1 MESRSVGCA
10 VAEQTENE
18 IVFKVT
24 TVSRSRFVDGKKF
37 RANLLTE
44 MRCDEMSGEEGGV
57 MVIGRNEM
65 DENYKTIATW
75 IRFVVEEE
83 GEVFEGGL
91 VVFRRLF
98 PHVPIFLLLF
108 DQ

>member
-1 MESRSVGCA
+1 MESRSAALA
-10 VAEQTENE
+10 VVEQTENE

-44 MRCDEMSGEEGGV
+44 MRPDEMSGEGGAL
-57 MVIGRNEM
+57 VIGKNEM
-65 DENYKTIATW
+65 EENYKTIATW

-91 VVFRRLF
+91 VAFRRLF
-98 PHVPIFLLLF
+98 PHVPIFVAVV
-108 DQ
+108 

>member
-1 MESRSVGCA
+1 MESRSVGLA
-10 VAEQTENE
+10 VVEQTENE

-24 TVSRSRFVDGKKF
+24 TVSRSRFVDGNKT

-44 MRCDEMSGEEGGV
+44 MRPDEMSGEVGARVIYRNETDKYEE
-57 MVIGRNEM
+57 IGR
-65 DENYKTIATW
+65 W